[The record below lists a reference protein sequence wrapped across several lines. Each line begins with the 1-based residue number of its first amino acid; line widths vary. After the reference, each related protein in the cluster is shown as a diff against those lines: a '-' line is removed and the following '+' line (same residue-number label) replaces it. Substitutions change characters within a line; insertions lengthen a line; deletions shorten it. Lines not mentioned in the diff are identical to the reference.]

1 MSEGMIKVGMADVN
15 VCHAPGAITTLGL
28 GSCVGVVLYDRTT
41 RTAGLAHV
49 MLPDST
55 KVRQNQ
61 NKAKFADTGIDL
73 LIEMLR
79 NEGANCSMLTA
90 KIAGGAQMFAF
101 STNNDMLRVGERNVE
116 AVKAKLKEL
125 GIRILAEDTGANYGR
140 TVEFYP
146 ETGDFLIKSVGK
158 PEKIIEIRGIPR
170 RRKILKTEYIPKVIT
185 LLAGAVVCIVS
196 IVRHMDTTYS
206 LEILLAALIIFYI
219 IGCLARHIIERVMVS
234 NRFVKEVTDEMVKEA
249 QEAAQEES
257 SESEEAEETSDH

>member
-158 PEKIIEIRGIPR
+158 PEKLYRSGESPEE
-170 RRKILKTEYIPKVIT
+170 KNFE
-185 LLAGAVVCIVS
+185 
-196 IVRHMDTTYS
+196 D
-206 LEILLAALIIFYI
+206 
-219 IGCLARHIIERVMVS
+219 RVY
-234 NRFVKEVTDEMVKEA
+234 
-249 QEAAQEES
+249 
-257 SESEEAEETSDH
+257 SESDHTACRGCGMYCIDRTPYGYDIQS